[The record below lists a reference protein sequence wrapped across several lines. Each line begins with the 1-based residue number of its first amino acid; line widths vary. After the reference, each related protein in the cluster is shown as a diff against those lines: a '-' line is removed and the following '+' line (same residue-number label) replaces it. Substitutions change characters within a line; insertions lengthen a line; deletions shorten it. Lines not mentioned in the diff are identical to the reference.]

1 MVDTF
6 EGQKVTKRKKN
17 HIQRLTNSKQKTADV
32 LRCYSG
38 YGKGNNFLFRLCQKR
53 RNVQWYKNN

>member
-17 HIQRLTNSKQKTADV
+17 HIQRLTNGKQKTADV
-32 LRCYSG
+32 LRC
-38 YGKGNNFLFRLCQKR
+38 
-53 RNVQWYKNN
+53 